1 MKIQKTRKRQVKREQ
16 VKELLRDLRYTNI
29 SYYKTNSIQDEKTT
43 SSSSKKTNITPIS
56 SLVETKVENN
66 LSLMSDQKT
75 LDEFKLFQ
83 EYLKMKNSQPEVKSE
98 PQEQKFEVQE
108 ETNTQDYEDEFQE
121 EVDEDKELIE

>member
-121 EVDEDKELIE
+121 EVDEDKESIE

>member
-29 SYYKTNSIQDEKTT
+29 SYYKTSSIQDEKTT

-98 PQEQKFEVQE
+98 PKEQKFEVQE
-108 ETNTQDYEDEFQE
+108 ETNIQDYEDEFQE
-121 EVDEDKELIE
+121 EVDEDKESIE